1 MDGYFSFD
9 RFITKSFVKALYFLG
24 FVLLTF
30 GGIALAVWAGL
41 RLQDASISRQLGWR
55 YVAAGI
61 GAVIVGNLL
70 WRVFCEFWI
79 VLFKLHARLVAIDRN
94 LSGSRLRTLQ
104 ESAVND
110 TELSEER
117 VRTYVP
123 AEAAPHERAG
133 YESDR
138 PTSVLGL
145 T

>member
-1 MDGYFSFD
+1 MDGYFSFG

-24 FVLLTF
+24 FILLTF
-30 GGIALAVWAGL
+30 GGVALAVWAGL

-55 YVAAGI
+55 YVAIGI

-70 WRVFCEFWI
+70 WRIFCEFWI
-79 VLFKLHARLVAIDRN
+79 VLFKIHARLVAIDRS
-94 LSGSRLRTLQ
+94 LGGSRVRTWG
-104 ESAVND
+104 SAVND
-110 TELSEER
+110 NELYDDR
-117 VRTYVP
+117 VSTYAPV
-123 AEAAPHERAG
+123 EAAPPARVD